1 MLEKIRYRLVYN
13 RQKKLN
19 KQGTALVQVEAY
31 LNQRKAYFKANREHK
46 LLTILRVMNSTQCY
60 MVTYWICRR

>member
-19 KQGTALVQVEAY
+19 KQGT
-31 LNQRKAYFKANREHK
+31 KP
-46 LLTILRVMNSTQCY
+46 ILKQMY
-60 MVTYWICRR
+60 I